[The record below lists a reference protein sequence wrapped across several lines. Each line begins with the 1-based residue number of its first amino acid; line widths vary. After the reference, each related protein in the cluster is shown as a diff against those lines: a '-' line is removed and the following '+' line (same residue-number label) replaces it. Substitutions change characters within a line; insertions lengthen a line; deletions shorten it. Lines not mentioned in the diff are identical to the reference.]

1 MKQDKVLE
9 EFRFIVLVVCMFRES
24 RDYPSVSVVVVNF
37 NGGEL
42 LRQCL
47 FTLLGTDYPDFE
59 VVVVDNASTDG
70 SLEEAER
77 CFVTDSRV
85 RLIRNNENLGHA
97 KGCNIGA
104 KMTEGRYVVFLDS
117 DTEFR
122 SGDWLLEL
130 ICVMEDDECVGL
142 AQAKLVLAEDEKSL
156 DYVCVGVDA
165 LGTWAATY
173 GLQEE
178 QLRKNFEVLA
188 ASSGCC
194 IVRREVFDEAGGFD
208 SDYFIYD
215 DDTDLSLRVRLLG
228 YRVLLVP
235 SAVVVHR
242 GGVLRGLNSGTL
254 YHSSKNRVRTA
265 LKTYELK
272 NVWWRFSVLSFFTI
286 VVSASFVVMG
296 KIDEAK
302 ATFMGL
308 LSSLRDFRGIWR
320 KRLWLQSKRRIKDSE
335 LVNRGF
341 VRNDFRSTLQ
351 DVKIKLKHMH

>member
-1 MKQDKVLE
+1 VS
-9 EFRFIVLVVCMFRES
+9 RES
-24 RDYPSVSVVVVNF
+24 RDCSSVSVVVVNF
-37 NGGEL
+37 NGGVL

-47 FTLLGTDYPDFE
+47 GSLLGTDYPDFE
-59 VVVVDNASTDG
+59 VVVVDNASMDG
-70 SLEEAER
+70 SLEEVEK
-77 CFVTDSRV
+77 CFGVDSRV
-85 RLIRNNENLGHA
+85 RFVRNSENLGHA
-97 KGCNIGA
+97 EGCNVGA
-104 KMTEGRYVVFLDS
+104 RMTTGRYIVFLDS

-122 SGDWLLEL
+122 AANWLLEL
-130 ICVMEDDECVGL
+130 VRVMDDDKGVGL
-142 AQAKLVLAEDEKSL
+142 AQAKLVLAEDEECL

-173 GLQEE
+173 GLREE
-178 QLRKNFEVLA
+178 GLRENFEILA

-215 DDTDLSLRVRLLG
+215 DDTDVSLRVRLLG

-265 LKTYELK
+265 LKNYELR
-272 NVWWRFSVLSFFTI
+272 NVWWRFSVLSFFTF
-286 VVSASFVVMG
+286 VVSAGFVVMR
-296 KIDEAK
+296 KIDEAE
-302 ATFMGL
+302 ATFRGL

-320 KRLWLQSKRRIKDSE
+320 KRLRFQSKRRIRDYE
-335 LVNRGF
+335 LVNKGL

-351 DVKIKLKHMH
+351 DAKIKLRHMH

>member
-1 MKQDKVLE
+1 VS
-9 EFRFIVLVVCMFRES
+9 RES
-24 RDYPSVSVVVVNF
+24 RDCSSVSVVVVNF
-37 NGGEL
+37 NGGVL
-42 LRQCL
+42 LRHCL
-47 FTLLGTDYPDFE
+47 GSLLGTDYPDFE

-77 CFVTDSRV
+77 RFGLDSRV
-85 RLIRNNENLGHA
+85 RFVRNRENLGHA
-97 KGCNIGA
+97 EGCNVGA
-104 KMTEGRYVVFLDS
+104 RMTAGRYIVFLDS

-122 SGDWLLEL
+122 AANWLLEL
-130 ICVMEDDECVGL
+130 VHVMDGDKGVGL
-142 AQAKLVLAEDEKSL
+142 AQAKLVLAEDEECL

-173 GLQEE
+173 GLREE
-178 QLRKNFEVLA
+178 GLRENFEILA

-215 DDTDLSLRVRLLG
+215 DDTDVSLRVRLLG

-265 LKTYELK
+265 LKNYELR
-272 NVWWRFSVLSFFTI
+272 NVWWRFSVLSFFTF
-286 VVSASFVVMG
+286 VVSAGFVVMR
-296 KIDEAK
+296 KIDEAE
-302 ATFMGL
+302 ATFRGL

-320 KRLWLQSKRRIKDSE
+320 KRLRFQSKRRIRDYE
-335 LVNRGF
+335 LVNKGL

-351 DVKIKLKHMH
+351 DAKIKLRHMH